1 MAYTRKT
8 EDFYELVYNYGYGDG
23 PEVISR
29 CTTLAEAKVDK
40 RAYIESEHICPTIRK
55 RRQPI
60 THKADA

>member
-8 EDFYELVYNYGYGDG
+8 EDFFELVYNYGDG

-29 CTTLAEAKVDK
+29 CTTLAEARADK
-40 RAYIESEHICPTIRK
+40 RAYIENEHIFPTIRK

-60 THKADA
+60 TRKAYA

>member
-8 EDFYELVYNYGYGDG
+8 EDFYELVYNYGGG

-29 CTTLAEAKVDK
+29 CTTLAEARADK
-40 RAYIESEHICPTIRK
+40 RAYIENEHICPTIRK

-60 THKADA
+60 TRKADA

>member
-8 EDFYELVYNYGYGDG
+8 EDFYELVYNYSYGDG

-29 CTTLAEAKVDK
+29 CSTLAEAKADK
-40 RAYIESEHICPTIRK
+40 RAYIENEHIYPTIRK

-60 THKADA
+60 ARKADA